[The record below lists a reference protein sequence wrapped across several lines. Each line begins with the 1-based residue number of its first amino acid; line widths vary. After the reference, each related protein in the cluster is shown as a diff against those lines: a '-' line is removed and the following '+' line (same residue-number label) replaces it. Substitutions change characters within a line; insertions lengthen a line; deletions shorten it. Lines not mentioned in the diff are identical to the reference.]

1 MPDPIRVA
9 VIGGGMFF
17 DEIIG
22 PALTDF
28 CRGGIAGALSS
39 IAMSHFAPEV
49 ALIPIEF
56 CAVGTRSESSG
67 TAGQIRDRVCRILP
81 GKAPNVFYGKSVWEE
96 ILEKAKPDVLIVATP
111 DHLHTPAI
119 LAALEAGTDV
129 ITEKPLCLT
138 LDEADRIIRT
148 ARERDLVVGI
158 DMHKRYDPF
167 VRHMMTH
174 SIPKYGPLNRVRC
187 VLEEPLS
194 VSTEVFAWAE
204 KSNPFTYVGCHWLDV
219 VEHYLGVR
227 PVALY
232 ATGEKNLL
240 EHWDEFGPLIAA
252 KHGRDPYALKKKES
266 IHTWDSM
273 NVNITYDNGMRGDFN
288 NSWINPAEFEGAV
301 NQEIEVI
308 GVLGRGMV
316 DQQDRG
322 FREAIAGDGSRT
334 RNPAFGGQVPTP
346 DGGMELTGYGKASL
360 AACLLAILRRRVLGH
375 SLEDLDGTYP
385 AASEQRWITMIL
397 QSADEV
403 AARNYEHSLR
413 GEGAPVTARF
423 SEDGYELLDPLDE

>member
-1 MPDPIRVA
+1 MSNPIRVA
-9 VIGGGMFF
+9 VVGGGMFF

-22 PALTDF
+22 PTLIDF
-28 CRGGIAGALSS
+28 CVGGIAGALSS
-39 IAMSHFAPEV
+39 IAMSRYAPGV
-49 ALIPIEF
+49 ASIAIEF
-56 CAVGTRSESSG
+56 CAIGTRSESTG
-67 TAGQIRDRVCRILP
+67 TAGQIRERVSRIL
-81 GKAPNVFYGKSVWEE
+81 GEQAPKVFYGKKVWEG
-96 ILEKAKPDVLIVATP
+96 ILEKEKPDVLIVATP

-119 LAALEAGTDV
+119 LAALEADADV

-138 LDEADRIIRT
+138 LDEADHIIQT
-148 ARERDLVVGI
+148 ARDKDRIVGV

-167 VRHMMTH
+167 VRHMMTQ
-174 SIPKYGPLNRVRC
+174 SVPKYGPLNRVRC
-187 VLEEPLS
+187 VLEEPLA
-194 VSTEVFAWAE
+194 VSSEVFAWAE

-219 VEHYLGVR
+219 VEHYLNVR

-232 ATGEKNLL
+232 ATGERNLL
-240 EHWDEFGPLIAA
+240 EHWDEFGPLVAA
-252 KHGRDPYALKKKES
+252 KHGRDPYAIKKKGP

-322 FREAIAGDGSRT
+322 FREAITGDGSRT

-346 DGGMELTGYGKASL
+346 DGGAELTGYGKASL
-360 AACLLAILRRRVLGH
+360 AACFLAILRRRVLGH
-375 SLEDLDGTYP
+375 SLEDLAGTYP

-397 QSADEV
+397 QAAAEV
-403 AARNYEHSLR
+403 ATRNYEHSLR

-423 SEDGYELLDPLDE
+423 AEDGYEVLDPLDE